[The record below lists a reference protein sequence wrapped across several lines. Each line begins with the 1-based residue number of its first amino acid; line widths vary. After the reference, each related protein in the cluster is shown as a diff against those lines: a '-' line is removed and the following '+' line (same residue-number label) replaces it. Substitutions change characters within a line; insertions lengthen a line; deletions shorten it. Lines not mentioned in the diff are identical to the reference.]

1 MIMAAQR
8 DGQYEAINGDPRHGR
23 FMGWQRKLYAIGGG
37 EIRKDRLTMTCGNA
51 LMLCIQILVGAA
63 LFIISTEKAYAFVG
77 RAPFA
82 PNHNTS
88 NIAAD
93 IEWAKLAGHPYSAAE
108 IEAMEE
114 DGFSW
119 TYFRLTWFLLS
130 LVLSVL
136 HRCLLFD
143 NARHDPGAIGT
154 RERQSLS
161 GVQLKPGVLST
172 TTASSV
178 QSPVAAVAEIW
189 TADVRNDQ
197 EYFAAEH
204 FAWLWLPVVAAW
216 MLLPVIALLS
226 DGRVSFLWVLSVFA
240 TNLFPIINSAASAL
254 LLDEKC
260 VAVHKLVERMLTPYG
275 IETVPL
281 TGTGRS
287 KWVERMTDCAGGTTI
302 TADALSAPL
311 SADGAEQLLQAF
323 RDLVDELETLSS
335 RWSYAM
341 GVQGCLLLAQLAN
354 TTATLW
360 QRHGYQV
367 SLLTDTELSD
377 NFAFI
382 YLVQTFPVFWAL
394 WLSFNTMIHLNTYLA
409 EIPSRVSR
417 SCDAQKLSFT
427 DRNAFAQEY
436 KRLGVHLD
444 VPYVG
449 ELTTKTRYGALVSLA
464 GLLLTAV
471 AVPAQLKDTFG
482 L

>member
-1 MIMAAQR
+1 
-8 DGQYEAINGDPRHGR
+8 
-23 FMGWQRKLYAIGGG
+23 
-37 EIRKDRLTMTCGNA
+37 
-51 LMLCIQILVGAA
+51 MLCIQILVGAA
-63 LFIISTEKAYAFVG
+63 LFIISTEKAYVFVG

-178 QSPVAAVAEIW
+178 QSPVATIW

-204 FAWLWLPVVAAW
+204 FAWLWLPVGAAW

-254 LLDEKC
+254 LLGEKC
-260 VAVHKLVERMLTPYG
+260 VAVHKLVERMLIPYD
-275 IETVPL
+275 IKTMPL

-302 TADALSAPL
+302 TADALSA
-311 SADGAEQLLQAF
+311 DGAEQLLQAF
-323 RDLVDELETLSS
+323 RDLVDKLETLSS
-335 RWSYAM
+335 QWSYAM

-394 WLSFNTMIHLNTYLA
+394 
-409 EIPSRVSR
+409 R
-417 SCDAQKLSFT
+417 
-427 DRNAFAQEY
+427 
-436 KRLGVHLD
+436 
-444 VPYVG
+444 
-449 ELTTKTRYGALVSLA
+449 
-464 GLLLTAV
+464 
-471 AVPAQLKDTFG
+471 
-482 L
+482 